1 MSPASRDN
9 GGGPVQSRL
18 RIGAG
23 IVILLLIVVVVLADV
38 FGRLLINGEFRVSDL
53 MLGTLIGALLLL
65 VGIDV
70 SKRWPF
76 NGGSK

>member
-1 MSPASRDN
+1 MSSN
-9 GGGPVQSRL
+9 GDGATQGRL
-18 RIGAG
+18 RLAAAG
-23 IVILLLIVVVVLADV
+23 VILFLIVVVVLTDV
-38 FGRLLINGEFRVSDL
+38 FGRLFVDANFRVSDL

-76 NGGSK
+76 NGGK

>member
-1 MSPASRDN
+1 MSGN
-9 GGGPVQSRL
+9 GDGGAQGRL
-18 RIGAG
+18 RLIAG
-23 IVILLLIVVVVLADV
+23 VVILVLIIVVVLTDV
-38 FGRLLINGEFRVSDL
+38 FGRLFVDSTFRVSDL

-76 NGGSK
+76 GGPK